1 MLFVS
6 KEIIMKL
13 KKNNFF
19 ETDTVAEKPVLNS
32 ELQKKPE
39 SRLHT
44 EKRIAPAPEVKKEKI
59 RFIDSE
65 LKELIEAVGEQCR
78 QQKQTGLLS
87 EVDMIRKYVQSV
99 KFTVTVV
106 GEFSRGK
113 STLINQ
119 LIGNE
124 IMPVG
129 NLPTTAMLTKITYND
144 TPVLVHINEK
154 GRKTQLTLAP
164 DSWDG
169 LTADMN
175 GNDAKGVVYAGIP
188 DEWLL
193 KNDMEFIDTP
203 GAGDLQ
209 DKRMEYVDQAIMT
222 SDCAILTIS
231 AVNGLSLTEKMFLEE
246 RILTRQVPRILLA
259 VTKLDLVQ
267 KDERATVLSYINNK
281 LKEWNVEVPVYITME
296 DMKDLPEGIGV
307 GVGAM
312 KEQLEFWA
320 KDAGHLMRKNRTAYA
335 ALDEIVTILQHNMET
350 RLSMYDMEEGKRKD
364 MAAKQKE
371 LIRNNELRWEDLQTQ
386 MLMRCNNNFDW
397 MHQAITEKQEA
408 VIERIQYELDRTMNP
423 KEWWEK
429 DYPYRLK
436 MEMVALGAGLENG
449 LQQLYVK
456 DLAWLNNIL
465 ENDYKTNI
473 LQEKETMAEKELFK
487 KWNAPEDVELTD
499 IKKGRLISR
508 IGTGVASAGGYLL
521 FGAFGLSPLGA
532 IVGVSGGILS
542 ELFLNRSIDA
552 QKRKL
557 TDLVRTQVPKVI
569 DQAVME
575 VEQKLRKAYDTVIN
589 QAKQK
594 EAAWITS
601 RFEAIDTALSQVDRS
616 TEKAVREEYNKVM
629 DLKSRINITER

>member
-1 MLFVS
+1 
-6 KEIIMKL
+6 MKL
-13 KKNNFF
+13 KKSDFF
-19 ETDTVAEKPVLNS
+19 ETEAPTQESAMNKEEHKR
-32 ELQKKPE
+32 PE

-44 EKRIAPAPEVKKEKI
+44 EKRVAPAPEVKKERI

-78 QQKQTGLLS
+78 QQKQTGMLN
-87 EVDMIRKYVQSV
+87 EVDMIKRYVQSM

-119 LIGNE
+119 LIGSE

-144 TPVLVHINEK
+144 SPMLVHINER

-175 GNDAKGVVYAGIP
+175 GNDAKGVVYAGVP
-188 DEWLL
+188 EQWLL
-193 KNDMEFIDTP
+193 ANDIELIDTP

-231 AVNGLSLTEKMFLEE
+231 AVNGLSMTEKMFLEE

-267 KDERATVLSYINNK
+267 KDERVTVLNYIRNK
-281 LKEWNVEVPVYITME
+281 LKEWNVEVPVYITRE
-296 DMKDLPEGIGV
+296 DINELPEGIGA

-312 KEQLEFWA
+312 KSQLEAWA
-320 KDAGHLMRKNRTAYA
+320 KDDGHLMRKNRTAYA
-335 ALDEIVTILQHNMET
+335 ALDEIITILQHNIET
-350 RLSMYDMEEGKRKD
+350 KLSLYDMEEGKRKEA
-364 MAAKQKE
+364 AAKQKE
-371 LIRNNELRWEDLQTQ
+371 QIRNNELRWEDLQTQ
-386 MLMRCNNNFDW
+386 MLMRCNNNFEW
-397 MHQAITEKQEA
+397 MQNTITEKQEA
-408 VIERIQYELDRTMNP
+408 VIERIQYELERTSNP

-449 LQQLYVK
+449 LQQLFAK

-473 LQEKETMAEKELFK
+473 LQEKEAMAEKELFK
-487 KWNAPEDVELTD
+487 KWNSSEDVELTD
-499 IKKGRLISR
+499 IKKGRLFSR

-532 IVGVSGGILS
+532 IVGIGGGILS
-542 ELFLNRSIDA
+542 EIFLNRSIEA

-569 DQAVME
+569 DQAVAE
-575 VEQKLRKAYDTVIN
+575 VEQKVRKAYDAVIS
-589 QAKQK
+589 QARQK
-594 EAAWITS
+594 EASWIAS
-601 RFEAIDTALSQVDRS
+601 RFEAIDSALAQVDRS
-616 TEKAVREEYNKVM
+616 TEKAVREEYDKVTY
-629 DLKSRINITER
+629 LKSRINITER